1 MKRIRLINLILI
13 MFCCCNMLAQNIT
26 VTGQVVDVT
35 SEPII
40 GASVVVKG
48 TTNGTITDFDGNFT
62 LSVQKGE
69 TLHISYIGYV
79 AQDVKVMGNQ
89 PVKVVMAEDTETLDE
104 VVVVGTS
111 MKKSD
116 LTGAVASVSSKVLE
130 EKPVTNVNQALQGR
144 VAGVFISQP
153 TRPTD
158 DASIKIRGI
167 NTINGS
173 TDPIYVIDGMVMDN
187 SFSGFN
193 AVNLNDVASI
203 EVLKDASATALYGSR
218 GSNGV
223 VVITTKKGK
232 KGEGKV
238 SYDGWIGFQTYANTP
253 KTMNTR
259 QLFELRKEA
268 YTNGYMQTN
277 PDGDV
282 NAYVN
287 DVIMGSNTVFADYE
301 FDAYD
306 NNKNYDWLDAVS
318 RTGVQHNHV
327 VSLSNGNDKGSYYI
341 SFGYTDNKGVIEKS
355 EQEKYTGRINADQQ
369 IKSWLKVGTNTTFTR
384 TENTLV
390 DDGVMNRARCANPM
404 LEISDEIETLNWQG
418 IFDQNNFNPLRSLKV
433 DNDLVYNRLLSS
445 NYINI
450 NPIEGLN
457 LRSTFSI
464 DYAQKQQNKYTP
476 NDIYESERYGTQGEA
491 KDDRD
496 TRTVWQWD
504 NSLSYEVSFGKH
516 KLNAMVGTSATRTT
530 YNYINATATGFGTN
544 LFGYHSLGSGYKK
557 DQRGLSTAWSEQ
569 TLLSYIARVNYN
581 YAGKYLLT
589 ATARYDGSSKFAKG
603 NQWGIFPSV
612 SAAWNI
618 TEEKFMKNQTIFDQ
632 LKLRAGFGIVGNQNI
647 DDFAYLSLYNV
658 SYTGTSD
665 TGYTNSFVSNGRR
678 GTPDISWEKQKQW
691 NLGVDMAFLQN
702 RVRLSVDA
710 FLIKNKDLLMSHSL
724 PTTTGFSST
733 IENIGA
739 IENKGLEFALNA
751 NLVRA
756 KDFEWNFA
764 ATLSMDK
771 NKVTRLYGDND
782 VVYNV
787 DSDRNIQKEGNLFL
801 GESRNTIYIWKTG
814 GIAQE
819 IDMDRLNKINW
830 NGYNVNPGDLY
841 PLDYDNNG
849 QIDQNDRVVI
859 GSTDP
864 KFYGGFSTD
873 FSWKGLS
880 LNAVFS
886 YSYGA
891 KKLSPW
897 YETLIGST
905 GSGVASTDLLDRWT
919 PENTLHDFSQGQVE
933 EFMCIIMK
941 IKESKSSFENLI
953 NKYTKAKAELY
964 TIEKNIREAEKK
976 AESDYVQNLRTRKEN
991 IDRQIDSIGEEI
1003 GKKQSEIETLK
1014 DQVIAHKKQKEIL
1027 SKKIN
1032 VSDQNRAVDNE
1043 ATRLIHTIQ
1052 KFLIRFKEEKKK
1064 ALAKKLEAKLQSYLH
1079 KTNLVKKVIVD
1090 INGNGDD
1097 VDICL
1102 FGYDD
1107 KKIDNS
1113 ILSMGERQM
1122 FASALLSA
1130 LVDET
1135 EIEFPVF
1142 IDSPMQKFDPQ
1153 HTKNVLTKF
1162 YPNVSKQVILFPLLK
1177 KELTEEE
1184 YQYIQPIVNKSYLI
1198 NNEKDGSHFVEV
1210 KPENLFEEYNNSGYA
1225 N

>member
-647 DDFAYLSLYNV
+647 DDFAYLSLI
-658 SYTGTSD
+658 T
-665 TGYTNSFVSNGRR
+665 F
-678 GTPDISWEKQKQW
+678 PE
-691 NLGVDMAFLQN
+691 
-702 RVRLSVDA
+702 VDA
-710 FLIKNKDLLMSHSL
+710 RYVRMFGTELGWWFGYSLWSFDVLGGTQPSEGLSDVHFIRLTLKDKSGKIVS
-724 PTTTGFSST
+724 
-733 IENIGA
+733 ENNYWRG
-739 IENKGLEFALNA
+739 NDRLDFTALN
-751 NLVRA
+751 
-756 KDFEWNFA
+756 
-764 ATLSMDK
+764 TL
-771 NKVTRLYGDND
+771 
-782 VVYNV
+782 
-787 DSDRNIQKEGNLFL
+787 
-801 GESRNTIYIWKTG
+801 
-814 GIAQE
+814 
-819 IDMDRLNKINW
+819 
-830 NGYNVNPGDLY
+830 P
-841 PLDYDNNG
+841 
-849 QIDQNDRVVI
+849 
-859 GSTDP
+859 
-864 KFYGGFSTD
+864 
-873 FSWKGLS
+873 
-880 LNAVFS
+880 
-886 YSYGA
+886 
-891 KKLSPW
+891 
-897 YETLIGST
+897 
-905 GSGVASTDLLDRWT
+905 
-919 PENTLHDFSQGQVE
+919 
-933 EFMCIIMK
+933 
-941 IKESKSSFENLI
+941 
-953 NKYTKAKAELY
+953 KAELK
-964 TIEKNIREAEKK
+964 TSSKLIRKNGEAEIQAAITLPKSAK
-976 AESDYVQNLRTRKEN
+976 GVAFAVHVQAVRASD
-991 IDRQIDSIGEEI
+991 
-1003 GKKQSEIETLK
+1003 
-1014 DQVIAHKKQKEIL
+1014 
-1027 SKKIN
+1027 
-1032 VSDQNRAVDNE
+1032 
-1043 ATRLIHTIQ
+1043 
-1052 KFLIRFKEEKKK
+1052 
-1064 ALAKKLEAKLQSYLH
+1064 
-1079 KTNLVKKVIVD
+1079 
-1090 INGNGDD
+1090 
-1097 VDICL
+1097 
-1102 FGYDD
+1102 
-1107 KKIDNS
+1107 
-1113 ILSMGERQM
+1113 GERILP
-1122 FASALLSA
+1122 ALMNDNYFTLMPG
-1130 LVDET
+1130 E
-1135 EIEFPVF
+1135 
-1142 IDSPMQKFDPQ
+1142 
-1153 HTKNVLTKF
+1153 TKNLSITF
-1162 YPNVSKQVILFPLLK
+1162 
-1177 KELTEEE
+1177 
-1184 YQYIQPIVNKSYLI
+1184 
-1198 NNEKDGSHFVEV
+1198 D
-1210 KPENLFEEYNNSGYA
+1210 ENLLQGDKYKLVVTPYNNK
-1225 N
+1225 

>member
-1 MKRIRLINLILI
+1 MKKIRFINLILV
-13 MFCCCNMLAQNIT
+13 MFCALGLWAQDIK
-26 VTGQVVDVT
+26 VTGKVVDVT

-62 LSVQKGE
+62 LSAQTGDV
-69 TLHISYIGYV
+69 LHISYVGYV
-79 AQDVKVMGNQ
+79 SQDVRVAGTQLIN
-89 PVKVVMAEDTETLDE
+89 VVLKEDTETLEE

-116 LTGAVASVSSKVLE
+116 LTGAVASVGSKVLE

-238 SYDGWIGFQTYANTP
+238 TYDGWVGIQTYANTP
-253 KTMNTR
+253 KTMDTHD
-259 QLFELRKEA
+259 LFELRKEA

-282 NAYVN
+282 TDYINN
-287 DVIMGSNTVFADYE
+287 TIMGTNTVFADYE
-301 FDAYD
+301 FEAYK
-306 NNKNYDWLDAVS
+306 NNDNYDWLDAVS

-327 VSLSNGNDKGSYYI
+327 VSLSNGNDKGTYYI
-341 SFGYTDNKGVIEKS
+341 SFGYMDNKGLIEKS
-355 EQEKYTGRINADQQ
+355 EQQKYTGRINADQQ
-369 IKSWLKVGTNTTFTR
+369 IKSWLKVGTNTSFTR
-384 TENTLV
+384 TENTIV

-404 LEISDEIETLNWQG
+404 LPISEDLETLNWQG
-418 IFDQNNFNPLRSLKV
+418 IFDQNNFNPLRSLLV
-433 DNDLVYNRLLSS
+433 DNDQVYNRLLSS
-445 NYINI
+445 TYVNI
-450 NPIEGLN
+450 NPLEGLN
-457 LRSTFSI
+457 FRSTFSV
-464 DYAQKQQNKYTP
+464 DYAQKQVNQYTP

-491 KDDRD
+491 KDNRD

-504 NSLSYEVSFGKH
+504 NSLSYDKSFGKH
-516 KLNAMVGTSATRTT
+516 KLNVMVGTSATRTS
-530 YNYINATATGFGTN
+530 YSYINATAQGFGSN

-557 DQRGLSTAWSEQ
+557 DQRDLSTAWSEQ

-603 NQWGIFPSV
+603 HQWGVFPSF

-618 TEEKFMKNQTIFDQ
+618 TEEEFMKDQKVFDQ

-678 GTPDISWEKQKQW
+678 GTPDISWEKQHQW
-691 NLGVDMAFLQN
+691 NLGVDMAFWQN
-702 RVRLSVDA
+702 RVRFSIDA
-710 FLIKNKDLLMSHSL
+710 FLIKNKDLLMSRSL
-724 PTTTGFSST
+724 PTTTGYSST

-739 IENKGLEFALNA
+739 IENKGLEFSLNA
-751 NLVRA
+751 NLLKA

-771 NKVTRLYGDND
+771 NKVTQLYGTTD
-782 VVYNV
+782 VVYKV
-787 DSDRNIQKEGNLFL
+787 DNDRNIQNEGNLFL
-801 GESRNTIYIWKTG
+801 GESRNTLYMWKTG
-814 GIAQE
+814 GIAQVA
-819 IDMDRLNKINW
+819 DMSRLNQINW

-841 PLDYDNNG
+841 VQDVNG
-849 QIDQNDRVVI
+849 DGEINQDDRVVI

-873 FSWKGLS
+873 FSYKGFA

-897 YETLIGST
+897 YTSLITST
-905 GSGVASTDLLDRWT
+905 GSSVASTDLADRWS
-919 PENTLHDFSQGQVE
+919 ENNTSAEFPRVLAGFDYNHYNAGQMDF
-933 EFMCIIMK
+933 C
-941 IKESKSSFENLI
+941 
-953 NKYTKAKAELY
+953 
-964 TIEKNIREAEKK
+964 
-976 AESDYVQNLRTRKEN
+976 VQNASFLR
-991 IDRQIDSIGEEI
+991 
-1003 GKKQSEIETLK
+1003 
-1014 DQVIAHKKQKEIL
+1014 
-1027 SKKIN
+1027 
-1032 VSDQNRAVDNE
+1032 
-1043 ATRLIHTIQ
+1043 
-1052 KFLIRFKEEKKK
+1052 
-1064 ALAKKLEAKLQSYLH
+1064 
-1079 KTNLVKKVIVD
+1079 
-1090 INGNGDD
+1090 
-1097 VDICL
+1097 
-1102 FGYDD
+1102 
-1107 KKIDNS
+1107 
-1113 ILSMGERQM
+1113 
-1122 FASALLSA
+1122 LSA
-1130 LVDET
+1130 LT
-1135 EIEFPVF
+1135 FSYTF
-1142 IDSPMQKFDPQ
+1142 NQK
-1153 HTKNVLTKF
+1153 VLDA
-1162 YPNVSKQVILFPLLK
+1162 LK
-1177 KELTEEE
+1177 LTNLRV
-1184 YQYIQPIVNKSYLI
+1184 YAT
-1198 NNEKDGSHFVEV
+1198 GS
-1210 KPENLFEEYNNSGYA
+1210 NLFCLTNYKGYDPETGDWYPPTRMYTLGINLA
-1225 N
+1225 F